1 MSIKGSW
8 AYTKTMRM
16 AEKQMIRV
24 GKTGRETGEVAR
36 SILCMLIGNGYT
48 NSFPNKI
55 PASGKS
61 LFQKPLR
68 VFLLIG

>member
-1 MSIKGSW
+1 
-8 AYTKTMRM
+8 M

-24 GKTGRETGEVAR
+24 GKTGRETGEEAK
-36 SILCMLIGNGYT
+36 SILRMLIGNGYT
-48 NSFPNKI
+48 NNFPNKI

-61 LFQKPLR
+61 LFQKALQ